1 MLLRPLYE
9 SWLLRSTT
17 APLAPWQRQL
27 LLKALQRD
35 ERLRS
40 LAMELAQFGHDEGAP
55 VGLNPP
61 DLRARLRML
70 AEEPAAS
77 APARRPAW
85 AAAGALVALLAG
97 GLGWWWLEPAQQRVE
112 LARVEQFEEAA
123 LLRLPSATP
132 TPSVT
137 ATASATPA
145 ISHSATPTG
154 TATPSPSP
162 SATPSRTA
170 TPTPS
175 GGAPVP
181 LSGSAAV
188 ATSPSAKP

>member
-35 ERLRS
+35 ERLRC
-40 LAMELAQFGHDEGAP
+40 LAMELAQFGHDEAVP
-55 VGLNPP
+55 AGLNAP

-70 AEEPAAS
+70 AEEPAAI

-123 LLRLPSATP
+123 LLRFPSATP
-132 TPSVT
+132 TPTVT

-145 ISHSATPTG
+145 ISPSATPTG

-162 SATPSRTA
+162 TPSRTA
-170 TPTPS
+170 TITPN